1 MFCCHI
7 HISLFSF
14 FFLLSFEIFFCTG
27 VTAKM
32 VVVYADYYFFFT
44 NPPLIEVVVPGR
56 LKMLEETSRIKLN
69 PAEILDS
76 PALKNLKIQVPELV
90 PESAFNPNPFK

>member
-1 MFCCHI
+1 MAILIEEEKRKINWFALI
-7 HISLFSF
+7 VVLAIVAAL
-14 FFLLSFEIFFCTG
+14 
-27 VTAKM
+27 TAA
-32 VVVYADYYFFFT
+32 VYYFFFT